1 MLKPLKDHVIVT
13 IEREEE
19 QTVGGIV
26 LAGTAKQKPQM
37 GKVVAF
43 GNGTLTATGERI
55 PLDIKENDE
64 VIYDKYAGSEVDYEG
79 QQYLILHASDIMAII
94 N

>member
-37 GKVVAF
+37 GKVVAV